1 MSKPERVESERVESE
16 CEGSCGKTDDSCVPT
31 TDRAAAASV
40 RFLNAGP
47 KRARAER
54 SETRWLTHFEI
65 VTADFETQMCG
76 TEMCGIKMCGIE
88 MCGIEMCGIEMWI
101 RVKNRILV
109 SEMGRH

>member
-1 MSKPERVESERVESE
+1 M
-16 CEGSCGKTDDSCVPT
+16 
-31 TDRAAAASV
+31 

-54 SETRWLTHFEI
+54 SETRWSTHFEI

-76 TEMCGIKMCGIE
+76 IQMCGIK